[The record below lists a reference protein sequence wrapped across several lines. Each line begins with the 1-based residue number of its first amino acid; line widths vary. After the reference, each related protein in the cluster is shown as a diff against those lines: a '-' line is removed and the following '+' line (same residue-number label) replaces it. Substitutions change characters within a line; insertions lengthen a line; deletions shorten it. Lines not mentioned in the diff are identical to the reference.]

1 MATNAKVLQYL
12 LFVAVGNVVLIAAH
26 PDSCDNSAD
35 HNGLS
40 HRSLLQAWNRD
51 TKSSDLG
58 EPSQQQAPPGTA
70 KSTLPP
76 ELYQKG
82 LIIMGNEQLLDVVV
96 ANTATAKIPYGGVDM
111 SCRMVNGDGVDADDV
126 YGVDSLD
133 QILDKNGMMNML
145 DIGGNYGRVSMAAF
159 KRNPQKMRVIV
170 VEPAP
175 STYFLLK
182 WNLFLNNVPDL
193 TWEQFSTGITPG
205 VYALQNGIGAVEGET
220 KGLCYKPPF
229 TMMSRMCDCAQAP
242 TDGSQCSPMIGR
254 TIESLFN
261 MFGPEQPLSFVK
273 MDCEGCEI
281 NAMPA
286 IAKLAN
292 TTGRKIGRFGG
303 ELHAK
308 GNDLEDMAC
317 KFEDGKWLVHVCWKP
332 NTKKYDLE
340 NLKDRCLKGPSRE
353 SCSDESSR

>member
-126 YGVDSLD
+126 YGVDSLE
-133 QILDKNGMMNML
+133 QIPDKNGMINML

-159 KRNPQKMRVIV
+159 KSNPQKMRIIA

-175 STYFLLK
+175 STFFLLK
-182 WNLFLNNVPDL
+182 WNLFINSVPDL
-193 TWEQFSTGITPG
+193 TWEEFSSGTKPG
-205 VYALQNGIGAVEGET
+205 VYVLQNGIGSVEGET
-220 KGLCYKPPF
+220 KGLCYKPPY

-254 TIESLFN
+254 TIESLFD
-261 MFGPEQPLSFVK
+261 MFGAEQPLSFVK

-292 TTGRKIGRFGG
+292 TTARKIGRFGG

-308 GNDLEDMAC
+308 SNELEDMAC
-317 KFEDGKWLVHVCWKP
+317 KFQNGKWLVHVCWKP
-332 NTKKYDLE
+332 DTKKYDLE
-340 NLKDRCLKGPSRE
+340 NVTDRCLKGATRD
-353 SCSDESSR
+353 SCSDENSR